1 MSRIRTALV
10 GTVAAGLLLMTA
22 SVASAAPVE
31 ASSSIREV
39 TDLGGGWF
47 SNSQVLTSVTTDVT
61 QQSRTRTV
69 AGDFTSQIQQPIN
82 PDGTSTWPAKR
93 GVIPVQFKLTKSD
106 KIEQTTDTVTDTT
119 TVKTPR
125 FESVCD
131 NSDSAY
137 SVIGK
142 YSQIPAGTTVKDI
155 SNVQAE
161 FNYLLGA
168 SSGGSLR
175 WDIGTEF
182 GDVHIYYGDSHSWTG
197 TSGSNVNL
205 MDATD
210 DRFDD
215 GNTSVA
221 GGTFYNTKAQMLAKL
236 GDAKV
241 NNVSLVVDSCWNG
254 VNQKPNIVSATVGIN
269 GVDSTTVNPLAP
281 RTTTSHVVTP
291 GTVWTQ
297 VSTTNPVQTNEPVAF
312 IKVVKQATD
321 TTPIDVIEEL
331 SSAQGDTT
339 GQFRQIDGKYMYNL
353 KAESLQKGSF
363 KVYMVIGGTQVMNNP
378 GVFELR

>member
-1 MSRIRTALV
+1 
-10 GTVAAGLLLMTA
+10 
-22 SVASAAPVE
+22 
-31 ASSSIREV
+31 
-39 TDLGGGWF
+39 
-47 SNSQVLTSVTTDVT
+47 
-61 QQSRTRTV
+61 
-69 AGDFTSQIQQPIN
+69 
-82 PDGTSTWPAKR
+82 
-93 GVIPVQFKLTKSD
+93 
-106 KIEQTTDTVTDTT
+106 
-119 TVKTPR
+119 
-125 FESVCD
+125 
-131 NSDSAY
+131 
-137 SVIGK
+137 
-142 YSQIPAGTTVKDI
+142 
-155 SNVQAE
+155 
-161 FNYLLGA
+161 
-168 SSGGSLR
+168 
-175 WDIGTEF
+175 
-182 GDVHIYYGDSHSWTG
+182 
-197 TSGSNVNL
+197 
-205 MDATD
+205 
-210 DRFDD
+210 
-215 GNTSVA
+215 
-221 GGTFYNTKAQMLAKL
+221 MLAKL

-254 VNQKPNIVSATVGIN
+254 VNQKLNIVSATVGIN

-312 IKVVKQATD
+312 VKVVKQATD